1 MLGSR
6 VWGHVAQVAGVETA
20 LLVATALMIAS
31 PLLGLRLRM
40 PPVKAREEEGSL
52 LENPEVRVP
61 ISGRH
66 GTVAIEIEYRIQQK
80 NSPEFRRS
88 MQDLRL
94 IRRRNGAYG
103 WSLAR
108 NMADPNMWIERYH
121 FRTWDDYLRQRNC
134 STLTERTMED
144 RIIKQYHEGP
154 GKVRVRR
161 TIERSFG

>member
-1 MLGSR
+1 
-6 VWGHVAQVAGVETA
+6 
-20 LLVATALMIAS
+20 
-31 PLLGLRLRM
+31 
-40 PPVKAREEEGSL
+40 
-52 LENPEVRVP
+52 
-61 ISGRH
+61 
-66 GTVAIEIEYRIQQK
+66 
-80 NSPEFRRS
+80 

-108 NMADPNMWIERYH
+108 NMADPDMWIERYH
-121 FRTWDDYLRQRNC
+121 FPTLDDYLRQRNR
-134 STLTERTMED
+134 STLTERTQED